1 MSDELGAQYLER
13 KKVIETEL
21 RRLEGEL
28 KKGTDFQAD
37 LQRQHSEVTRQIN
50 AVQQVHIKQAG
61 KLENINELIEGLK
74 KEVTP
79 KIPSEKNEKE
89 KKK

>member
-1 MSDELGAQYLER
+1 MTEGLGAQYLER
-13 KKVIETEL
+13 KKVVEDEL
-21 RRLEGEL
+21 RRLETEL

-50 AVQQVHIKQAG
+50 TVQSAYIKQAG
-61 KLENINELIEGLK
+61 KKEAIDELIEGLK
-74 KEVTP
+74 QEVTP
-79 KIPSEKNEKE
+79 KIPS

>member
-61 KLENINELIEGLK
+61 KLETINELIEGLGEPAVK

-79 KIPSEKNEKE
+79 KIPS